1 MLHLVLS
8 VHPHA
13 TLGALGTPAHR
24 TWCMGYTHGA
34 VTLHYR
40 CSSFA
45 PCDAYVS
52 MGSCIGQAY
61 FQIFDILQ
69 LVVKSFV
76 QSGSRS
82 LVIVCDTFYVAYL
95 CYFPSSQREKQRVSI
110 VAIII
115 LVVLW
120 LFVFVSL
127 FVAVGKKL
135 QWLEFLYFFS
145 YVKLAVTLIKYIPQ
159 VRVLQHHVLFWYEGD
174 MVDEATILW
183 V

>member
-1 MLHLVLS
+1 M
-8 VHPHA
+8 
-13 TLGALGTPAHR
+13 
-24 TWCMGYTHGA
+24 
-34 VTLHYR
+34 
-40 CSSFA
+40 
-45 PCDAYVS
+45 
-52 MGSCIGQAY
+52 
-61 FQIFDILQ
+61 
-69 LVVKSFV
+69 KSFV

-82 LVIVCDTFYVAYL
+82 LVITCDTFYVASL

-174 MVDEATILW
+174 MADEATILW